1 MSARIRPDTAPR
13 GGFPLMEGRAARVGS
28 AVRIRGVGVA
38 LAMDRPLVTAFVL
51 SRLVVLLAVVAAE
64 YLLARNP
71 LLTSG
76 DAAPLLRSLTSWD
89 GMYYLGIAR
98 DGYHAAA
105 VSGAYHDYAFAPLYP
120 MLVRVLSAPWPG
132 FAGLVAV
139 VVSNVAFLA
148 ALGLLVRLGEPYL
161 GRRRARLAAMILAFF
176 PFAAVFSMA
185 YTESLFLALSLA
197 AFLAAERGSRSW
209 AGVFLALATLARLQG
224 VVLFVPLG
232 LLILAR
238 DGWRPHLSL
247 AWLALGPIAA
257 AGFLAYANGV
267 AGSST
272 AFLDAQTAWG
282 RAGIGGAA
290 EASGSLAAGFNSPLA
305 VYQGSLLLT
314 LCGALFL
321 LVYVRP
327 DRIPLAYALVPV
339 LYIGAELS
347 SGLLE
352 AVGRITML
360 AFPYAWILARR
371 SSGFRRSWSLLSVA
385 LLALVSA
392 LYFAGFY
399 VP

>member
-1 MSARIRPDTAPR
+1 M
-13 GGFPLMEGRAARVGS
+13 
-28 AVRIRGVGVA
+28 A
-38 LAMDRPLVTAFVL
+38 LAIDRPLVTAFVL
-51 SRLVVLLAVVAAE
+51 SRLVVLLAAVAAE

-197 AFLAAERGSRSW
+197 ASIANAA
-209 AGVFLALATLARLQG
+209 
-224 VVLFVPLG
+224 
-232 LLILAR
+232 
-238 DGWRPHLSL
+238 
-247 AWLALGPIAA
+247 
-257 AGFLAYANGV
+257 
-267 AGSST
+267 
-272 AFLDAQTAWG
+272 
-282 RAGIGGAA
+282 
-290 EASGSLAAGFNSPLA
+290 
-305 VYQGSLLLT
+305 
-314 LCGALFL
+314 
-321 LVYVRP
+321 
-327 DRIPLAYALVPV
+327 
-339 LYIGAELS
+339 
-347 SGLLE
+347 
-352 AVGRITML
+352 
-360 AFPYAWILARR
+360 
-371 SSGFRRSWSLLSVA
+371 
-385 LLALVSA
+385 
-392 LYFAGFY
+392 
-399 VP
+399 